1 MKKYCMKCMRII
13 SNGDV
18 CGSCGNVVP
27 QELLPHRLAPGTILR
42 GRYLVGNS
50 LGQGGFGI
58 TYIGCDLL
66 LNFRV
71 AIKEY
76 YPSGYANRNVNS
88 STEVSVSEAKYSEII
103 ANGKEKFLN
112 EARVLAEF
120 YDTPGIV
127 DVRDFFEENNTAY
140 IVMEY
145 LDGVTL
151 QECIKNNSI
160 APEVVVKLFMPI
172 MDSLQKIHEK
182 KTIHRDISPD
192 NIMLLT
198 NGSLK
203 LMDFGAARQVDYSDP
218 KSMSVV
224 LKNGFAPVEQYRSK
238 GELGPWTDVYAL
250 VASMYVCLTGVV
262 PDVSLE
268 RAFEDTVKWPREMG
282 IPISQTLEAVIKKG
296 MAVKSEDRYQTVAE
310 LAQDLQKALLVPTM
324 KDEKT
329 VGHEYTITADSSSRE
344 LSDLVAKIMQDNL
357 AKEAEQPVKE
367 KVITFGKHSYAQ
379 TIATITDE
387 NKLYNETIYNKNVTL
402 NNEQIEALSEK
413 AEAANQS
420 LYETKVNSKSL
431 EASKN
436 GGTISSKSAKVEKLE
451 ETQNDGETKMPF
463 YFSRWF
469 ILVLT
474 IVLPWI
480 TCGLSLVG
488 AVVLVIV
495 RKKKY
500 SRLDKENN
508 RLLAVV
514 VGIALLMVCL
524 LAYNTISTRDSLEP
538 HPDVNVIMKD
548 TGVIFASDG
557 KNAVV
562 ESVEIVSQNPNL
574 VNYGEYKQAY
584 EVEFLAKLTND
595 DSSHLCDFVYVLDG
609 DEWKLYRA
617 NKK

>member
-13 SNGDV
+13 PDGNV
-18 CGSCGNVVP
+18 CGTCGKVAP
-27 QELLPHRLAPGTILR
+27 QELLPHRLTPGTILR

-88 STEVSVSEAKYSEII
+88 STEVSVSESKYSEII
-103 ANGKEKFLN
+103 ASGKEKFLN

-182 KTIHRDISPD
+182 NTIHRDISPD
-192 NIMLLT
+192 NIMLLAS
-198 NGSLK
+198 GSLK

-268 RAFEDTVKWPREMG
+268 RAFEDTMKWPRDLG
-282 IPISQTLEAVIKKG
+282 IPISQTLESVIKKG

-310 LAQDLQKALLVPTM
+310 LAQDIQKALLVPIT
-324 KDEKT
+324 KEEKT
-329 VGHEYTITADSSSRE
+329 VEHEYTITADSSSKG
-344 LSDLVAKIMQDNL
+344 LSDLVVKLMRDNL
-357 AKEAEQPVKE
+357 AKEVEQSVNE
-367 KVITFGKHSYAQ
+367 NVITFGKRSYAQ
-379 TIATITDE
+379 TIANITDD
-387 NKLYNETIYNKNVTL
+387 NKLYDETIYNKNVTL
-402 NNEQIEALSEK
+402 NNEQVEAFSEK

-420 LYETKVNSKSL
+420 SYEANANSESNDS
-431 EASKN
+431 SKN
-436 GGTISSKSAKVEKLE
+436 ENSVGNKSVNENKPEKIL
-451 ETQNDGETKMPF
+451 NDAETKMPF
-463 YFSRWF
+463 YFSKWF
-469 ILVLT
+469 ILVLA

-480 TCGLSLVG
+480 TFGLSLVG
-488 AVVLVIV
+488 AVVLAIV

-500 SRLDKENN
+500 SVFDKANN
-508 RLLAVV
+508 ILLAEVV
-514 VGIALLMVCL
+514 SITLLIVGLG
-524 LAYNTISTRDSLEP
+524 AYNTISNSDKLEP
-538 HPDVNVIMKD
+538 HPDINVIIKD
-548 TGVIFASDG
+548 TGEIFASEG

-574 VNYGEYKQAY
+574 VNYSGYKQAY
-584 EVEFLAKLTND
+584 EVEFLAKLAND
-595 DSSHLCDFVYVLDG
+595 DSSHLCELVYVLDG
-609 DEWKLYRA
+609 DKWILYTT